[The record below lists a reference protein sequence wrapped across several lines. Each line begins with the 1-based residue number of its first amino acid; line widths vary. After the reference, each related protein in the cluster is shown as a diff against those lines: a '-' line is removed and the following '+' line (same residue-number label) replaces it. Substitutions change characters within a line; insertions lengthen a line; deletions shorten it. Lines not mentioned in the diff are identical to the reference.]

1 MRPTTKPSGY
11 GRSRRRKSP
20 RAIRRKTQRAT
31 RRKTQKTIARKKTT
45 TSSATS
51 AHTFSRATTPVRTRS
66 PCHADVTDLS
76 WSPDSRFL
84 CSASVDCRVLVWS
97 LEAEAPVHVLEGH
110 TAWVSSVDWDPCDEV
125 GAGGDW
131 HAVHRVGGEGQ
142 HAEAVEHVLVRVRED
157 PLGAAERPVRQ
168 RALQGGALVPRRQRA
183 LRDARG
189 LRRLSHP
196 LPPRS
201 STPRRCSWRAAPGR
215 RRWRWRATRPSW
227 APLATRPRWWRRAGR
242 RGSCW
247 RWAAT

>member
-1 MRPTTKPSGY
+1 MPRRTPRRIP
-11 GRSRRRKSP
+11 RRRT
-20 RAIRRKTQRAT
+20 RKKTT
-31 RRKTQKTIARKKTT
+31 RKTT

-51 AHTFSRATTPVRTRS
+51 AHASSKDTTPVGTRP

-97 LEAEAPVHVLEGH
+97 LEEEAPVHVLEGH

-142 HAEAVEHVLVRVRED
+142 HAETVEHVLVRVRED
-157 PLGAAERPVRQ
+157 GVGAAERPVRQ
-168 RALQGGALVPRRQRA
+168 RALQGGALVARRQHA

-189 LRRLSHP
+189 LRRLASP

-201 STPRRCSWRAAPGR
+201 SSPRRCCSRAAPGR
-215 RRWRWRATRPSW
+215 RRWFWRAMPPSWAPRATRP
-227 APLATRPRWWRRAGR
+227 RCWRRAR
-242 RGSCW
+242 RRDSCW